1 MLSGGSVFGGIGPT
15 GIEYGA
21 TPLVFHNHPNIS
33 DEVTQLFIRGNL
45 GTETNIC
52 KAGGDVMRRVPVTAG
67 KNDLIYDQSAKDN
80 NRVHVAPGTYSSL
93 GFQLVDYDGNEID
106 LNGEDW
112 SFMVAVWN

>member
-1 MLSGGSVFGGIGPT
+1 MLTGGSVFGGFGF
-15 GIEYGA
+15 GA
-21 TPLVFHNHPNIS
+21 TPLVFRQPSNIH

-67 KNDLIYDQSAKDN
+67 KSDLIYEQSAKDN

-93 GFQLVDYDGNEID
+93 WFQLVDYDGNEID
-106 LNGEDW
+106 LNGSDW
-112 SFMVAVWN
+112 SMMVAIWNT